1 MNSKYLELN
10 PINIQSK
17 IVFLFCLFLLT
28 TTPGFSSENFIL
40 KEKSL
45 HTISSKHLQFLEGYN
60 EFIDIDDL
68 ENGNWQSKLKNAQS
82 IYNGYWVRIA
92 IKNELPIEN
101 IGLYHNEN
109 REKKVFVVNSFGVR
123 ESNYWK
129 WSINPLIGDDY
140 FFDHLK
146 IRMPINETTVVYDFF
161 RSQPFDRHMGI
172 ENGLDRMMI
181 GSWQKLRENV
191 LISLIGPFAFFT
203 PALMLG
209 LYFLFMFFVARGNYI
224 WVALSL
230 FQICAFIFFSM
241 ISKSIGFNS
250 VFANEKGVPV
260 FFGGLFLFLTIFFQK
275 SLRINV
281 KYPKFNYLFNF
292 GIIFYIF
299 SIIINLIYS
308 LNWPNQENFDLIS
321 FPPDRRG
328 NGIIKIREIFIPFI
342 FLLFSSIVISF
353 LSWREGRS
361 ASGYLLLSFLLP
373 FLSIPV
379 AVIAY
384 LFFEGPNWYFWA
396 FTAPTAGFLFLSMFV
411 SFGFSVAAEVNE
423 LKQVNFENQVQLNN
437 ELEAKVKERTA
448 ELVQANNLITDSIQS
463 ASAIQSAILPNIE
476 PNNYGFSELVYIW
489 EPRDI
494 VGGDFYWVQKQDNWT
509 ALVVAD
515 CTGHGIP
522 GAFMTLISTTILN
535 RIASLHDLSNPG
547 HILDKL
553 DELLSQT
560 FKLSTGDSTNF
571 GLDCG
576 VCCFSKKDGILRFA
590 GAKSNLY
597 QKVGKE
603 VKEMKGNK
611 VSLGYDLKEHPIPF
625 KVVETQ
631 LDKKSSFYMFSDGIT
646 DQVGGEKKLMYGK
659 KRLLQQIRSS
669 ATVNTAIEGIMTDL
683 TGYQSNH
690 KRRDDLTLFGFSF

>member
-10 PINIQSK
+10 LIQIQSK
-17 IVFLFCLFLLT
+17 AVFLFCLFLLT
-28 TTPGFSSENFIL
+28 TTSGFSSENFIL
-40 KEKSL
+40 KEESL
-45 HTISSKHLQFLEGYN
+45 HTIPSKYLQFLEGYN
-60 EFIDIDDL
+60 EFVDIDDL
-68 ENGNWQSKLKNAQS
+68 ENGNWQPKLKNAQS
-82 IYNGYWVRIA
+82 IYDGYWVKIV
-92 IKNELPIEN
+92 IKNELSIEN

-109 REKKVFVVNSFGVR
+109 REKKIIVFNSFGVK
-123 ESNYWK
+123 ESDYWK
-129 WSINPLIGDDY
+129 WSKNPLIGDDY

-146 IRMPINETTVVYDFF
+146 IRMPNNEITVVYDFF

-172 ENGLDRMMI
+172 ENGLDRIMI
-181 GSWQKLRENV
+181 GSWQKLRESA

-203 PALMLG
+203 PAFMLG
-209 LYFLFMFFVARGNYI
+209 LYFMFMFFVARGNYI
-224 WVALSL
+224 WIALSL
-230 FQICAFIFFSM
+230 SQICAFIFFSM

-260 FFGGLFLFLTIFFQK
+260 FFGALFLFLTIFFQK

-292 GIIFYIF
+292 GVIFYLT

-308 LNWPNQENFDLIS
+308 LNWPNLENLDLIS
-321 FPPDRRG
+321 FPPDQRG
-328 NGIIKIREIFIPFI
+328 NGIIKIREIFIPFT

-353 LSWREGRS
+353 LSWKEGRS
-361 ASGYLLLSFLLP
+361 ASGYLLVSFLLP

-379 AVIAY
+379 AAIAY

-396 FTAPTAGFLFLSMFV
+396 FTAPTAGFLLLSMFV

-448 ELVQANNLITDSIQS
+448 ELEKANNLITDSIQS
-463 ASAIQSAILPNIE
+463 ASAIQAAILPSIE
-476 PNNYGFSELVYIW
+476 PHNYGFSELVYIW

-494 VGGDFYWVQKQDNWT
+494 VGGDFYWVQQQEDWT

-522 GAFMTLISTTILN
+522 GAFMTLISTTILD
-535 RIASLHDLSNPG
+535 RIASLHDLSHPG

-560 FKLSTGDSTNF
+560 FKLSTGNSTNF

-576 VCCFSKKDGILRFA
+576 VCCFSKKESILRFA

-597 QKVGKE
+597 QKVGGE
-603 VKEMKGNK
+603 VKEMKGDK
-611 VSLGYDLKEHPIPF
+611 ISLGYDLKEHPIPF
-625 KVVETQ
+625 KVTETQ
-631 LDKKSSFYMFSDGIT
+631 FDEQSSFYMFSDGIT
-646 DQVGGEKKLMYGK
+646 DQVGGQKKLMYGK

-669 ATVNTAIEGIMTDL
+669 ASVNTAIEGIMTDL